1 MSSKRALQEIIAETT
16 TNTHNTGKL
25 LSNVII
31 IVDTEQIIQLLQ
43 AGGENGVFE
52 LFCKTEINYT
62 ILIRDIL
69 HNRKYML

>member
-25 LSNVII
+25 FSHVII

-43 AGGENGVFE
+43 AVVKAVSSDFSVR
-52 LFCKTEINYT
+52 LK
-62 ILIRDIL
+62 LKL
-69 HNRKYML
+69 HHPY

>member
-25 LSNVII
+25 FSHVII

-43 AGGENGVFE
+43 AGGENGVFG

-62 ILIRDIL
+62 ILIRDTL

>member
-43 AGGENGVFE
+43 AGGESGVFE